1 MPSPSRE
8 KQGLREGRRQ
18 GRRADTHTPWNNA
31 VSHRTGVLALPWD
44 PLAQLVRAGEAG
56 SGERGCAVGTGAL
69 QGLFVGLRDP
79 KRLIHLQYFRW
90 ETRGG
95 KLRLASY
102 QAWKM
107 LRFSHGKQRVTT
119 LQTATG

>member
-1 MPSPSRE
+1 M
-8 KQGLREGRRQ
+8 
-18 GRRADTHTPWNNA
+18 
-31 VSHRTGVLALPWD
+31 SHRTGVLALPGD

-56 SGERGCAVGTGAL
+56 SGERGCAVGMDAF
-69 QGLFVGLRDP
+69 QGLFVGLCDP
-79 KRLIHLQYFRW
+79 KRLIPGRVHLQYFWW

-107 LRFSHGKQRVTT
+107 LPFSHGKQRVTT
-119 LQTATG
+119 LKTVTG